1 MPRATAA
8 SQLTR
13 LVKQLQAERGA
24 HVSAIAAIDAN
35 CVQLG
40 ISLGPVKRG
49 PGRPKGSGT
58 AAKKAAAPKAPAA
71 APKRAGRGSYKQTA
85 EEYILSLLE
94 GGKKLTTSQVVGQ
107 WRQTKR
113 GGKADN
119 TLSKLA
125 KAKKIKRQNIK
136 GSRGSVYSLA

>member
-8 SQLTR
+8 SQLTS
-13 LVKQLQAERGA
+13 LVKRLKAERGA
-24 HVSAIAAIDAN
+24 HVSAIAAIDAD
-35 CVQLG
+35 CAQLG

-58 AAKKAAAPKAPAA
+58 AAKKAPAA
-71 APKRAGRGSYKQTA
+71 KPKRAGRGSYKQSA
-85 EEYILSLLE
+85 EEYILSLLA

-119 TLSKLA
+119 ALSKLS
-125 KAKKIKRQNIK
+125 KANVIKRQNIK